1 MHSHFFLS
9 VLASTAWAQQ
19 PTVPAIPSYPRDK
32 VVAEYGDGQ
41 KLTWGEVE
49 SFVNGLTPQMKNNA
63 LRDRKQLVQQ

>member
-1 MHSHFFLS
+1 
-9 VLASTAWAQQ
+9 
-19 PTVPAIPSYPRDK
+19 